1 MNINI
6 EQVKALVEENKQLI
20 ANEIK
25 KIISIKSYSGD
36 EGELVEYLISRME
49 TYNFDEFKHDSLGS
63 AIGKIGDGKIKIM
76 YDAHIDTVQVTESE
90 DWEYPPFEGK
100 IIDGKIYGRGAVDE
114 KPAMAGYL
122 IAGKIIKELFKDEE
136 LPFTLYV
143 VGSCLEE
150 DVDGYPLTHIMETE
164 KIVPDFVVLG
174 EPTDLTVFRGQRGRM
189 EIKMT
194 TYGKSAH
201 GAHNQK
207 GINAVYKMSKIVN
220 EIEKLDSKLPIKSPL
235 GKGSITVSN
244 IRSEAPSMC
253 SVPDK
258 CQIHIDRRM
267 TVGENEETV
276 IAELKEIAKSVD
288 VDADVFVPVFSGK
301 GWTGLDFTNKA
312 YFPTWYYEEE
322 HDIVKSGLEAASIA
336 LEKEAKSSFWSFS
349 TNGVSVAGMRGIP
362 TIGFAPGDESLAHS
376 SKEFIV
382 LEDLYKAVIFY
393 TLFPFILSKNLV
405 K

>member
-6 EQVKALVEENKQLI
+6 EQVKRLVEQNKQLI
-20 ANEIK
+20 TDEIK
-25 KIISIKSYSGD
+25 NIISIKSYSGD
-36 EGELVEYLISRME
+36 EKELVKYLVSRMQS
-49 TYNFDEFKHDSLGS
+49 YNFDEFKHDSLGS
-63 AIGKIGDGKIKIM
+63 AIGKIGNGKIKIM
-76 YDAHIDTVQVTESE
+76 YDAHIDTVQVSESE
-90 DWEYPPFEGK
+90 EWEYPPFEGK
-100 IIDGKIYGRGAVDE
+100 IVDGKIYGRGAVDE

-136 LPFTLYV
+136 LPFALYI

-150 DVDGYPLTHIMETE
+150 DVDGYPLTHIMENE
-164 KIVPDFVVLG
+164 HIIPDYVVLG

-201 GAHNQK
+201 GAHNNK
-207 GINAVYKMSKIVN
+207 GINAVYKMSKIIN
-220 EIEKLDSKLPIKSPL
+220 KIEDLDAKLPIKLPL

-244 IRSEAPSMC
+244 IKSEAPSMC

-276 IAELKEIAKSVD
+276 LNELREIAKSVN
-288 VDADVFVPVFSGK
+288 VEADIQVPIYSGK
-301 GWTGLDFTNKA
+301 GWTGLNFTNKA
-312 YFPTWYYEEE
+312 YFPTWYFEEE

-336 LEKEAKSSFWSFS
+336 LEKEAKSGFWSFS
-349 TNGVSVAGMRGIP
+349 TNGVSVAGMKGIP

-393 TLFPFILSKNLV
+393 TLFPFILTKNLE

>member
-1 MNINI
+1 MEINI
-6 EQVKALVEENKQLI
+6 EQVKKLVKENEQFI
-20 ANEIK
+20 ADEIK
-25 KIISIKSYSGD
+25 KIVSIKSYSG
-36 EGELVEYLISRME
+36 EEKELVKYLLGRMQEYK
-49 TYNFDEFKHDSLGS
+49 FDEFKHDSLGS
-63 AIGKIGDGKIKIM
+63 AIGKIGNGKIKIM
-76 YDAHIDTVQVTESE
+76 YDAHIDTVQVTGSE

-100 IIDGKIYGRGAVDE
+100 IVDGKIYGRGAVDE

-122 IAGKIIKELFKDEE
+122 IAGKIIKEIFKDEE

-143 VGSCLEE
+143 IGSCLEE
-150 DVDGYPLTHIMETE
+150 DVDGYPLTHIMENE
-164 KIVPDFVVLG
+164 NIVPNFVVLG

-194 TYGKSAH
+194 TSGKSAH

-207 GINAVYKMSKIVN
+207 GVNAVYKMSKIIN

-276 IAELKEIAKSVD
+276 INELNEIAKAVN
-288 VDADVFVPVFSGK
+288 VEADVFVPIYEGK
-301 GWTGLDFTNKA
+301 GWTGLNFTNKA
-312 YFPTWYYEEE
+312 YFPTWYFEEE

-336 LEKEAKSSFWSFS
+336 LDREAKSSFWSFS
-349 TNGVSVAGMRGIP
+349 TNGVSVAGMKGIP

-382 LEDLYKAVIFY
+382 LEDLYKAVVFY
-393 TLFPFILSKNLV
+393 TLFPFILTKNLA